1 MTFVSPYIAK
11 NTVHKSNE
19 KFGLTPLIE
28 GIQEMQLISTNKRIR
43 DDFDLV
49 SVKKTDDDL
58 ALQLMMKEYE
68 KVAMQLE
75 EQFDHIDNID
85 DIEAKEESL

>member
-1 MTFVSPYIAK
+1 MKEEHSSKEGELTVVKRFANMTFVSPYIAK

-28 GIQEMQLISTNKRIR
+28 GIQDMQLISTNKRIR

-68 KVAMQLE
+68 KVAM
-75 EQFDHIDNID
+75 
-85 DIEAKEESL
+85 